1 MHHLPVSSHENLKFE
16 IKKWNLFL
24 TSIDPLRKFPEGTP
38 RAGVVDNARPDIS
51 GIQQRDVNC
60 VDVKV
65 LVRKIMNAIVR
76 LANANAKRTTTDIS
90 ATIARYVK

>member
-1 MHHLPVSSHENLKFE
+1 MHHLPVSSHENSKFE

-24 TSIDPLRKFPEGTP
+24 ISIDLLRKFPEGTP
-38 RAGVVDNARPDIS
+38 RAGVADNARPDIS
-51 GIQQRDVNC
+51 GIQQRGVNC

-65 LVRKIMNAIVR
+65 SALKIMNAIVR
-76 LANANAKRTTTDIS
+76 LANANARKTMTDIS